1 MDVFSTR
8 EFLEAREKKLG
19 SAIIWK
25 SYAVWHASINGDK
38 REYGVFLY
46 TDGKTLVFED
56 FERTPTLMGI
66 PVASIKKEKYEKYEV
81 MVNISEIKD
90 IYTVTRSS
98 AESSVRN
105 MRDASR
111 EPSFVGKLFKK
122 LVTKVSL
129 FDGRVYFFEM
139 MDASG
144 FKKKIMELKKGE

>member
-1 MDVFSTR
+1 MDVLSTR

-25 SYAVWHASINGDK
+25 SYAVWYASINGDK

-81 MVNISEIKD
+81 MGRLD
-90 IYTVTRSS
+90 IRFCGIFVIFFPPRLRGDCK
-98 AESSVRN
+98 E
-105 MRDASR
+105 RDKPAQ
-111 EPSFVGKLFKK
+111 
-122 LVTKVSL
+122 
-129 FDGRVYFFEM
+129 
-139 MDASG
+139 
-144 FKKKIMELKKGE
+144 